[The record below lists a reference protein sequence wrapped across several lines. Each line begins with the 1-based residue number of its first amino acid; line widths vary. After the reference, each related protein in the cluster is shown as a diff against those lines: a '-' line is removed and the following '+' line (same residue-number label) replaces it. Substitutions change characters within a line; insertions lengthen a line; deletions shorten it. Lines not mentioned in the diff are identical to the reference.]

1 MKKMKTS
8 KNGLNLIKKFEG
20 YRDRAYYCSSGV
32 PTIGY
37 GHTRGV
43 KIGDF
48 CTRAQAVK
56 WLKQDI
62 ESAERAVNKYMK
74 VYNFNQNEYDALV
87 SFAYNLGGIDQL
99 TAYGTRDRK
108 TIYEKMLLYVKSGG
122 VVNSGLV
129 ERRWK
134 ERKLFLKKVK

>member
-1 MKKMKTS
+1 MKKMKIS

-20 YRDRAYYCSSGV
+20 YRDRAYYCSAGV

-43 KIGDF
+43 NIGDF
-48 CTRAQAVK
+48 CTQKQAVR

-62 ESAERAVNKYMK
+62 KSAERAVNKYHK

-87 SFAYNLGGIDQL
+87 SFAYNLGSIDQL
-99 TAYGTRDRK
+99 TAYGTRNRE
-108 TIYEKMLLYVKSGG
+108 TIAAKMLLYVKSGG
-122 VVNSGLV
+122 VVNNGLIA
-129 ERRWK
+129 RREK

>member
-1 MKKMKTS
+1 MKTS
-8 KNGLNLIKKFEG
+8 KHGLNLIKKFEG

>member
-1 MKKMKTS
+1 MKTS
-8 KNGLNLIKKFEG
+8 KHGLNLIKKFEG
-20 YRDRAYYCSSGV
+20 YRDRAYYCSAGV

-48 CTRAQAVK
+48 CTHAQATI

-62 ESAERAVNKYMK
+62 KKAERAVNKYQK
-74 VYNFNQNEYDALV
+74 VYQFNQNEYDAMV
-87 SFAYNLGGIDQL
+87 SFAYNLGSIDQL
-99 TAYGTRDRK
+99 TAYGTRNRE
-108 TIYEKMLLYVKSGG
+108 TIAAKMLLYVKSGG
-122 VVNSGLV
+122 VVNNGLV
-129 ERRWK
+129 ARREK

>member
-1 MKKMKTS
+1 MKTS
-8 KNGLNLIKKFEG
+8 KHGLNLIKKFEG
-20 YRDRAYYCSSGV
+20 YRDRAYYCSAGV

-48 CTRAQAVK
+48 CTRAQAVI
-56 WLKQDI
+56 WLKKDI
-62 ESAERAVNKYMK
+62 KSAERAVNKYQK

-87 SFAYNLGGIDQL
+87 SFAYNLGSIDQL
-99 TAYGTRDRK
+99 TEYGTRNRE
-108 TIYEKMLLYVKSGG
+108 TIAAKMLLYVKSGG
-122 VVNSGLV
+122 VVNNGLI
-129 ERRWK
+129 ERREK